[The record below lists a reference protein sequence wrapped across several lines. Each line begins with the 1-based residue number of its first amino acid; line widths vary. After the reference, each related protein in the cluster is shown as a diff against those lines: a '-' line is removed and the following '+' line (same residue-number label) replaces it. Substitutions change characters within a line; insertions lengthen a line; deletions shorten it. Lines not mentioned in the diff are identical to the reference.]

1 MTLAIYPGSFDPVT
15 YGHVDVIKRAT
26 KIFDNLVVAVAH
38 NLEKNPL
45 FSVEERLEMFKA
57 TLKDIRGVELD
68 SFKGLLVDYAQR
80 RKARVI
86 IRGLRALSDFE
97 YEFQM
102 ALTNRKICDHVETL
116 FLMPSEQYS
125 YLSSRMIKEIATLGG
140 DVAPF
145 VPDVVISMLR
155 KKIRP

>member
-1 MTLAIYPGSFDPVT
+1 
-15 YGHVDVIKRAT
+15 
-26 KIFDNLVVAVAH
+26 
-38 NLEKNPL
+38 
-45 FSVEERLEMFKA
+45 
-57 TLKDIRGVELD
+57 
-68 SFKGLLVDYAQR
+68 
-80 RKARVI
+80 
-86 IRGLRALSDFE
+86 
-97 YEFQM
+97 M

-145 VPDVVISMLR
+145 VPDVVISMLG